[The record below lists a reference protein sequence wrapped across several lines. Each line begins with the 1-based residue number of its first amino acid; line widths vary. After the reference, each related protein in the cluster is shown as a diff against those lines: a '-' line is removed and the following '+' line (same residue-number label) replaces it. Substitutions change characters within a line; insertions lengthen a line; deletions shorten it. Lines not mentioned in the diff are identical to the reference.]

1 MFKHYSCFK
10 YWQCSATLLPYNLTK
25 PRGNVLN
32 NKIIYKLGAAISV
45 ALMVSA
51 CSNSDTTYKGGSPWD
66 QKREQGE
73 MAAAPAADV
82 YTQELAEVDAGSSNL
97 ELSYQTEQVDT
108 YVPGVVEETQPEML
122 EATAVSVEEEI
133 LGQPADY
140 YTVQV
145 MASVDVDRV
154 YKFAEQ
160 HQLSVRYI
168 VPTYRDGV
176 TWHVLLLD
184 VYPTLADAKAALQEA
199 SYTLPTKP
207 WIRSVGSVQKLIR

>member
-1 MFKHYSCFK
+1 MFGYTFANK
-10 YWQCSATLLPYNLTK
+10 LTK
-25 PRGNVLN
+25 PWGNVLN
-32 NKIIYKLGAAISV
+32 NKIIYKLSVAISV
-45 ALMVSA
+45 TLMLSA
-51 CSNSDTTYKGGSPWD
+51 CSNSDTTFKGGSPWD
-66 QKREQGE
+66 HRRDQAE

-82 YTQELAEVDAGSSNL
+82 YTQELAEVDAGSTNI
-97 ELSYQTEQVDT
+97 ELGYQPEQVDT
-108 YVPGVVEETQPEML
+108 FVPEMVEEAQPEMV
-122 EATAVSVEEEI
+122 EAVAVSVEDEI
-133 LGQPADY
+133 LSQPANY

-168 VPTYRDGV
+168 VPTVRDGV

-184 VYPTLADAKAALQEA
+184 IYPTLADAKAALQEA

-207 WIRSVGSVQKLIR
+207 WVRSVGSVQKLIR